1 MDEPKYPSQ
10 AAPKFMLRYTH
21 EDREWLTRQAKLN
34 GSSQNS
40 EILRA
45 IRERRTRVEQQKDAA

>member
-1 MDEPKYPSQ
+1 MEDKKYPSQ
-10 AAPKFMLRYTH
+10 EKPKFMLRLPVAMK
-21 EDREWLTRQAKLN
+21 EWLRDQAQIN

-45 IRERRTRVEQQKDAA
+45 VRERQARVAKEESA

>member
-1 MDEPKYPSQ
+1 MEKTYPSQ
-10 AAPKFMLRYTH
+10 QAPKFGLRYTH
-21 EDREWLTRQAKLN
+21 EYRDWLTRQAKLN

-45 IRERRTRVEQQKDAA
+45 IRERKERVELKVAA

>member
-1 MDEPKYPSQ
+1 MGFLKYPSQ
-10 AAPKFMLRYTH
+10 QAPKFMLRYTH
-21 EDREWLTRQAKLN
+21 EDRAWLTDQAKLN

-45 IRERRTRVEQQKDAA
+45 IRERRARVESKEAA